1 MDFNA
6 MVNYALECITQKY
19 ADFSGRA
26 RRMEFWSFT
35 LFTGAISLVLNILY
49 KTTDSTIFSI
59 LAGFFS
65 LAVLVPGLAVSWRRL
80 HDTGRKGAWYLLNLI
95 PVIGWIVLF
104 VWYCQDGT
112 PGDNEFG
119 PDPKR

>member
-6 MVNYALECITQKY
+6 MVNYTLECITQKY

-26 RRMEFWSFT
+26 RRMEYWSFT
-35 LFTGAISLVLNILY
+35 LFTSAISLILNTLY
-49 KTTDSTIFSI
+49 TTTDSTIFSI
-59 LAGFFS
+59 LAGVFS
-65 LAVLVPGLAVSWRRL
+65 LAILVPGIAVSWRRL
-80 HDTGRKGAWYLLNLI
+80 HDTGRKGAWYFIDLI
-95 PVIGWIVLF
+95 PVVGWIIAL
-104 VWYCQDGT
+104 VWFCQEGT

>member
-35 LFTGAISLVLNILY
+35 LFTGAISLVLNVLY
-49 KTTDSTIFSI
+49 KTTDSTLFSI
-59 LAGFFS
+59 LAGVFS

-80 HDTGRKGAWYLLNLI
+80 HDTGRKGAWYFIGLI
-95 PVIGWIVLF
+95 PVVGWIVLF
-104 VWYCQDGT
+104 VWYCQEGT

>member
-35 LFTGAISLVLNILY
+35 LFTGAISLVLNVLY
-49 KTTDSTIFSI
+49 KTTDSTLFSI
-59 LAGFFS
+59 LAGVFS
-65 LAVLVPGLAVSWRRL
+65 LAVLVPGFAVSWRRL
-80 HDTGRKGAWYLLNLI
+80 HDTGRKGTWYLLNLI

-104 VWYCQDGT
+104 VWYCQEGT